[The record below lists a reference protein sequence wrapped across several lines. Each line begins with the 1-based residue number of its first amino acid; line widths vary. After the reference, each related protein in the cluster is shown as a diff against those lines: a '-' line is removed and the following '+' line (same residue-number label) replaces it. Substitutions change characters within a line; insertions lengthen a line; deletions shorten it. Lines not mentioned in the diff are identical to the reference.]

1 MLQADKLVL
10 KIQANQC
17 QLILGLKMT
26 IGSKTPTV
34 NLVEYLIGASRNIF
48 EHIHKAKTKMR
59 SIE

>member
-1 MLQADKLVL
+1 
-10 KIQANQC
+10 
-17 QLILGLKMT
+17 MT

-34 NLVEYLIGASRNIF
+34 NLEEYLIGASRNIY